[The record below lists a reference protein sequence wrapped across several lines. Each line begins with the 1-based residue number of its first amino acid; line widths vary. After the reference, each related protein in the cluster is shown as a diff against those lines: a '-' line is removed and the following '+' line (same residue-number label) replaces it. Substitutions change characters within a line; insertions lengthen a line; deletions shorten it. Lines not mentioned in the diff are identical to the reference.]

1 MDNVVTWSFENVVTI
16 FLMVLLGWLVL
27 SYGMKLL
34 PPQRVSVDVKI
45 INTKLAGNPVNW
57 IKVNVMALTAFF
69 GLYLIFSLFNRSS
82 EED

>member
-34 PPQRVSVDVKI
+34 PQ
-45 INTKLAGNPVNW
+45 G
-57 IKVNVMALTAFF
+57 
-69 GLYLIFSLFNRSS
+69 
-82 EED
+82 